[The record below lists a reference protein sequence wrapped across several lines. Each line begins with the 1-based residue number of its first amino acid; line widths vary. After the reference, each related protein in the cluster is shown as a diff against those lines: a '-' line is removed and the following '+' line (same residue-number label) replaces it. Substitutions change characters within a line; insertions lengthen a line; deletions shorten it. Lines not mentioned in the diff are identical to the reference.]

1 MFLVE
6 TEFEIS
12 QLRSGILVFGGV
24 SEGGGLENPFEVNVG
39 VDVVDF
45 LIFVD
50 GDGQILLFWRLVH
63 FDPVRGAGDF
73 GGEVDV
79 GGFEHP
85 VGGETVEFVH
95 HDGELRREFGGELRE
110 R

>member
-6 TEFEIS
+6 TKFKIPHF
-12 QLRSGILVFGGV
+12 RSGILIFGGV
-24 SEGGGLENPFEVNVG
+24 SQGGGLQNPFEVNAA
-39 VDVVDF
+39 VDVDDF
-45 LIFVD
+45 LIVVD
-50 GDGQILLFWRLVH
+50 GDGQLLLFGRLVH

-79 GGFEHP
+79 GGLEHL

-95 HDGELRREFGGELRE
+95 DDGELRREFGGELAE